1 MNKVIIIGEIGVNH
15 NGSVE
20 IAKRLIDFAISSKV
34 DFVKFQTYNS
44 EKLASKKAKKANY
57 QLANS
62 GSNCNSQFEMLK
74 RLELSKEQLTEL
86 QFYCNNNNI
95 GFLSTGFDEESID
108 FLSSLNIPF
117 FKIPSGEI
125 TNLPLLTLVAKKGK
139 PIILS
144 TGMAN
149 IDEIR
154 NALNILTK
162 WGIQQNQI
170 TILHCNTDY
179 PTQMSDVNLRAMLDI
194 KKTFGV
200 NVGYSDHTLGI
211 EVPIAAVALG
221 AIIIEKH
228 FTLDRN
234 MNGPDHAASLEPDEL
249 MAMVKA
255 IRNIEQAISGSK
267 KKEPGVNELK
277 NRDIARK
284 SIHLKRSIKVGEI
297 ISEDALIMKR
307 PGDGISPMLMEEIIG
322 KKAIIDL
329 DIDHKL
335 NWTDIG

>member
-20 IAKRLIDFAISSKV
+20 IAKKLIDFAISSKV
-34 DFVKFQTYNS
+34 DFVKFQTFNS
-44 EKLASKKAKKANY
+44 EKLVSKNAKKADY
-57 QLANS
+57 QLTNS
-62 GSNCNSQFEMLK
+62 GSDCNSQYEMLK
-74 RLELSKEQLTEL
+74 CLELSKEQLIEL
-86 QFYCNNNNI
+86 QAYCKNNNI
-95 GFLSTGFDEESID
+95 GFLSTGFDEDSIE

-125 TNLPLLTLVAKKGK
+125 TNLPLLTQVAKKGK

-154 NALNILTK
+154 DALTIFSK
-162 WGIQQNQI
+162 WGIPQNEI

-179 PTQMSDVNLRAMLDI
+179 PTQMSDVNLGAMLDI
-194 KKTFGV
+194 KEAFGV

-221 AIIIEKH
+221 ATIIEKH
-228 FTLDRN
+228 FTLDRK
-234 MNGPDHAASLEPDEL
+234 MEGPDHAASLEPDEL

-307 PGDGISPMLMEEIIG
+307 PGDGISPMLMEAIIG

-335 NWTDIG
+335 KWTDIG